1 MALTAIDGNTR
12 TSVRL
17 VSVCMQ
23 MGMHGG
29 DRVVFNLIGEP
40 GIAKTKGVEAICRAV
55 EEALKRD
62 FPAEIYSGPQL
73 QAEDFAGLPVPDLE
87 AGRTKLLPLRVGDK
101 VEAAGAGVVCIDEFG
116 SLSPAQEAATLNFTQ
131 GGVLGERT
139 LPNPIAIGVMMNP
152 EEIAS
157 NGRGLGAAMSNRLV
171 HIRWSLDNDAFFDY
185 MLGGKGLAANVEV
198 LPSDWEEK
206 HGHVARSLV
215 VSYLRRNPGAVLAVP
230 PEHDTSKPWPS
241 PRSWETAS
249 RLLAAVMSTGER
261 KESDLAHLA
270 IAGCVGEGQAESFMQ
285 WMINLN
291 LPDPEELL
299 KDAEKALKK
308 LPKRHDQRAVTLEAV
323 AVAACQEHD
332 EKVKRWETAWAIVGP
347 VFIKENDVG
356 MAAAKHL
363 AKNIVPGAKR
373 PPETKQVIEI
383 LRKAGLLPS

>member
-23 MGMHGG
+23 MGLHGG

-40 GIAKTKGVEAICRAV
+40 GIAKTKGVEAICVAV
-55 EEALKRD
+55 AEALKRD

-73 QAEDFAGLPVPDLE
+73 QAEDFAGLPVPDLTI
-87 AGRTKLLPLRVGDK
+87 GRTKLLPLRVGDK
-101 VEAAGAGVVCIDEFG
+101 VEEAGAGVVCIDEFG

-139 LPNPIAIGVMMNP
+139 LPNTIAIGVMMNP

-198 LPSDWEEK
+198 LPKDWEEK

-332 EKVKRWETAWAIVGP
+332 DKVKRWETAWAIVGP